1 MNLGRCMVAHDSATR
16 TLLVLDDEPDILD
29 AIARLFRKD
38 CRVLTAQSV
47 TQAQDIIETESVHV
61 VLADQRLPKSSG
73 IAFLTELRSTHP
85 DIIRVLFTGYTN
97 LDDVIASINAGN
109 IYRYIAK
116 PWKPSELK
124 LFIQQAFERYE
135 ANEERSRLLTQ
146 LQIANDQLATQNTEL
161 AHANARLQNLDDVR
175 RVFMEVVSHELNTPM
190 TIIMG
195 YTHVLSRQLGQDLP
209 DVATRAL
216 GRIESSAQRLQR
228 ISDRIFQMVSTD
240 APSND
245 LTLESFDVRDLAVS
259 LHEHVAPF
267 LQLRHLELLS
277 NIETHLGHIEADRD
291 KLLDALLHL
300 TMNAIKFSH
309 DGQNI
314 SLTART
320 HPELSSHVLLSLQDH
335 GVGISSEDLDQIFDA
350 FFSTFKTGH
359 HSSGEYEFNKRGIGL
374 GLPIARKFIEMHHGS
389 IAVTSTLGQGT
400 TFSITLPIR
409 QPTPQRS

>member
-1 MNLGRCMVAHDSATR
+1 MAAHDSVTR

-47 TQAQDIIETESVHV
+47 TQAQDIIARETVHV

-73 IAFLTELRSTHP
+73 IAFLTELRQTHP
-85 DIIRVLFTGYTN
+85 DVVRVLFTGYTN

-116 PWKPSELK
+116 PWKPAELK
-124 LFIQQAFERYE
+124 LFIQQAFEHYE
-135 ANEERSRLLTQ
+135 AGQERTLLLAQLQEANAQLCDQNTQ
-146 LQIANDQLATQNTEL
+146 LAE
-161 AHANARLQNLDDVR
+161 ANAQLQNLDDVR

-195 YTHVLSRQLGQDLP
+195 YTHVLSRQLGEDLP

-216 GRIESSAQRLQR
+216 DRIESSAQRLQR

-240 APSND
+240 APTND
-245 LTLESFDVRDLAVS
+245 LTLDSFDLRDLAVS

-267 LQLRHLELLS
+267 LQLRHQELLS
-277 NIETHLGHIEADRD
+277 NIEAQLGHIEADRD

-309 DGQNI
+309 DGQKI
-314 SLTART
+314 SLSARS
-320 HPELSSHVLLSLQDH
+320 HPDLPAHVLLTLEDH
-335 GVGISSEDLDQIFDA
+335 GIGISEDDLAQIFDA

-359 HSSGEYEFNKRGIGL
+359 HSSGDYEFNKRGIGL

-389 IAVTSTLGQGT
+389 ISVTSLPDQGT
-400 TFSITLPIR
+400 TFSITLPLR
-409 QPTPQRS
+409 QLTAD